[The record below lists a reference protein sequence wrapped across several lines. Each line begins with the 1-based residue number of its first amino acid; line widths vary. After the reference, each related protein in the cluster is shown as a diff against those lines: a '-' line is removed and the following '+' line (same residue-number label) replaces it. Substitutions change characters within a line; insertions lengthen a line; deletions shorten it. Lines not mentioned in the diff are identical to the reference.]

1 MSSSAPAKKN
11 VGGGKGHKR
20 APRDKKSGKNFD
32 FCQNYVDDIISGE
45 DVAPLILARVERLTG
60 QGRMEV
66 LTVTGKNINAAL
78 KGTLRCKKGGARN
91 GDNPIAVMV
100 GGFVI
105 LMEEEYGNFI
115 MGVLNR
121 GNVAAIKDY
130 FDAPPSYFEMTQ
142 QGGEG
147 FEWDTGS
154 DDAPA
159 AGASGAAEAVEVNID
174 AL

>member
-60 QGRMEV
+60 QGRMEL
-66 LTVTGKNINAAL
+66 LTVTGKTINAAL

-91 GDNPIAVMV
+91 SDNPIAVMV

-105 LMEEEYGNFI
+105 LMEEAYGNFV
-115 MGVLNR
+115 MGVLSR
-121 GNVAAIKDY
+121 SNVAAIKDH

-154 DDAPA
+154 DDAPVA
-159 AGASGAAEAVEVNID
+159 EGGSGAAEVNID